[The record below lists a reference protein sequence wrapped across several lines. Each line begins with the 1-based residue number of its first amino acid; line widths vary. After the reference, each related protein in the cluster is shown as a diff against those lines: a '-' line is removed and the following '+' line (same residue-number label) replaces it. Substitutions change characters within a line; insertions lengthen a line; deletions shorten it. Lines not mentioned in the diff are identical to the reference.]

1 MIIGGSVLLVAA
13 AVAWVFTQNVSVA
26 MTAPAEVTEEIPEPI
41 EERVEYFY
49 GIPMN
54 DFEVL
59 EGTVGRNQM
68 LGNILHDHGVSARR
82 IYEISLIPRELFD
95 VRKIRAGNRYAMFL
109 DSAGVRYF
117 VYEKDDIN
125 YAVIHLEDSIHVE
138 LREKPVVQVTNAIYG
153 EISSSLW
160 EAFLE
165 QGKNPLLANELS
177 DIYAWSIDFFG
188 LQRGDQFK
196 VIYDE
201 AYVDSASVGIT
212 KIHSAWFR
220 HAGHEFWAIPFEQDS
235 VVSFF
240 DEEGNSLRKAFLKAP
255 LKYNRV
261 SSRFSHSRLHPILKI
276 RRPHLGVDYAAP
288 RGTPVLAIGD
298 GQVIAAAYERGGG
311 NYIKI
316 KHNGVYRTT
325 YMHLQG
331 FARGIR
337 RGIYVKQGDIIGY
350 VGSTGLS
357 TGPHLD
363 FRFYKNGYPVDPLK
377 VEAPPVEPV
386 HEALLT
392 DYMLVKNSVIQELKG
407 VDSYRLMASSA
418 ELVSRSLDS
427 RRTTG
432 PSLLP

>member
-1 MIIGGSVLLVAA
+1 MKKGWILVFSVLLVAA
-13 AVAWVFTQNVSVA
+13 ALAWVFLGSDPTAIAASAAVA
-26 MTAPAEVTEEIPEPI
+26 EETVEPI
-41 EERVEYFY
+41 EEQVEFYY
-49 GIPMN
+49 GIPV
-54 DFEVL
+54 DSFEVVK
-59 EGTVGRNQM
+59 GKVGRNQM
-68 LGNILHDHGVSARR
+68 LGNILNDYGVSDRR
-82 IYEISLIPRELFD
+82 IYEISLIPREIFD
-95 VRKIRAGNRYAMFL
+95 VRKIKAGNRYALFL
-109 DSAGVRYF
+109 DTIGVRYF
-117 VYEKDDIN
+117 VYETDQVN

-138 LREKPVVQVTNAIYG
+138 LREKPVEQVTEAVHG
-153 EISSSLW
+153 EITTSLW
-160 EAFLE
+160 EAFQEL
-165 QGKNPLLANELS
+165 GKNPLLANELS
-177 DIYAWSIDFFG
+177 EIYAWSIDFFG

-201 AYVDSASVGIT
+201 AYVDSSSVGIS

-235 VVSFF
+235 VMSFF

-261 SSRFSHSRLHPILKI
+261 SSRFSNSRYHPILKI
-276 RRPHLGVDYAAP
+276 RRPHHGVDYAAP
-288 RGTPVLAIGD
+288 RGTPVHAIGD

-311 NYIKI
+311 NYVKI

-331 FARGIR
+331 FATGIR
-337 RGIYVKQGDIIGY
+337 KGVYVKQGDVIGY

-386 HEALLT
+386 HEELLT
-392 DYMLVKNSVIQELKG
+392 DYTLVRNSVMQELKG
-407 VDSYRLMASSA
+407 VGSFRLMASSA
-418 ELVSRSLDS
+418 EQ
-427 RRTTG
+427 TQ
-432 PSLLP
+432 P

>member
-1 MIIGGSVLLVAA
+1 MKKVLIIGSSLALVAA
-13 AVAWVFTQNVSVA
+13 ALAVVFFKGD
-26 MTAPAEVTEEIPEPI
+26 PAAIAASTFVEEEIAEPI
-41 EERVEYFY
+41 EQQVEFYY
-49 GIPMN
+49 GIPV
-54 DFEVL
+54 DSFQVV
-59 EGTVGRNQM
+59 EGRVGRNQM
-68 LGNILHDHGVSARR
+68 LGNILNDHGVSNRS

-95 VRKIRAGNRYAMFL
+95 VRKIKAGNRYALFI
-109 DSAGVRYF
+109 DTAGVRYF
-117 VYEKDDIN
+117 VYEQDDIN
-125 YAVIHLEDSIHVE
+125 YAVVHLEDSIHVE
-138 LREKPVVQVTNAIYG
+138 LRAKPVRKVTDALYG
-153 EISSSLW
+153 EISTSLW
-160 EAFLE
+160 EAFQEL
-165 QGKNPLLANELS
+165 GKNPLLANELS

-201 AYVDSASVGIT
+201 SFVDSVSVGIT

-240 DEEGNSLRKAFLKAP
+240 DEEGNSLRKTFLKAP
-255 LKYNRV
+255 LKFNRV
-261 SSRFSHSRLHPILKI
+261 SSGFSHSRLHPILKI
-276 RRPHLGVDYAAP
+276 RRPHHGVDYAAP
-288 RGTPVLAIGD
+288 RGTPVHAIGD

-311 NYIKI
+311 NYVKI

-331 FARGIR
+331 FARGVR
-337 RGIYVKQGDIIGY
+337 KGVYVKQGDVIGY

-392 DYMLVKNSVIQELKG
+392 DYSLVKNSVMQELRIIG
-407 VDSYRLMASSA
+407 SERMMASSN
-418 ELVSRSLDS
+418 
-427 RRTTG
+427 
-432 PSLLP
+432 

>member
-1 MIIGGSVLLVAA
+1 MLRKAWIIGSSVLLVAA
-13 AVAWVFTQNVSVA
+13 AVAWIFMQNMPAAQTTSTVVA
-26 MTAPAEVTEEIPEPI
+26 DELSEPV

-49 GIPMN
+49 GIPV
-54 DFEVL
+54 DSFEVV
-59 EGTVGRNQM
+59 EGTVRRNQM
-68 LGNILHDHGVSARR
+68 LGNILHEHGVSDRR
-82 IYEISLIPRELFD
+82 IYEISLIPREIFD
-95 VRKIRAGNRYAMFL
+95 VRKVRAGNRYAMFL

-117 VYEKDDIN
+117 AYEKDDIN

-138 LREKPVVQVTNAIYG
+138 LREKPVVHLTEAVFG
-153 EISSSLW
+153 EINTSLW

-165 QGKNPLLANELS
+165 QGRNPLLANELS

-201 AYVDSASVGIT
+201 AYVDSVSVGIS

-255 LKYNRV
+255 LKFNRV
-261 SSRFSHSRLHPILKI
+261 SSGFSNSRYHPILKI
-276 RRPHLGVDYAAP
+276 RRPHHGVDYAAP
-288 RGTPVLAIGD
+288 RGTPVYAIGD

-311 NYIKI
+311 NYVKI
-316 KHNGVYRTT
+316 KHNGIYRTT

-331 FARGIR
+331 FAKGIR
-337 RGIYVKQGDIIGY
+337 QGVYVKQGDVIGY

-363 FRFYKNGYPVDPLK
+363 FRFYKNGYAVDPLK

-386 HEALLT
+386 HEALLS
-392 DYMLVKNSVIQELKG
+392 DYNLVRNSVMQELKTIG
-407 VDSYRLMASSA
+407 NYRLMASSA
-418 ELVSRSLDS
+418 ELVQ
-427 RRTTG
+427 
-432 PSLLP
+432 P

>member
-1 MIIGGSVLLVAA
+1 MKKVLIIGSSIALVAA
-13 AVAWVFTQNVSVA
+13 ALALVFFKSDPVT
-26 MTAPAEVTEEIPEPI
+26 MTAAAALDEAQPEPI
-41 EERVEYFY
+41 EQQVEFYY
-49 GIPMN
+49 GIPV
-54 DFEVL
+54 DSFEVV
-59 EGTVGRNQM
+59 EGRVGRNQM
-68 LGNILHDHGVSARR
+68 LGNILNDHGVSNRS

-95 VRKIRAGNRYAMFL
+95 VRKIKAGNRYALFI
-109 DSAGVRYF
+109 DTAGVRYF

-125 YAVIHLEDSIHVE
+125 YAVVHLEDSIHVE
-138 LREKPVVQVTNAIYG
+138 LRAKPVRKVTDALYG
-153 EISSSLW
+153 EITTSLW
-160 EAFLE
+160 EAFQE
-165 QGKNPLLANELS
+165 QEKNPLLANELS

-201 AYVDSASVGIT
+201 SFVDSVSVGIT

-261 SSRFSHSRLHPILKI
+261 SSGFSHSRLHPILKI
-276 RRPHLGVDYAAP
+276 RRPHHGVDYAAP

-337 RGIYVKQGDIIGY
+337 RGVYVKQGDVIGY

-392 DYMLVKNSVIQELKG
+392 DYSLVKNSVMQELKIVG
-407 VDSYRLMASSA
+407 SERMMAAS
-418 ELVSRSLDS
+418 D
-427 RRTTG
+427 
-432 PSLLP
+432 

>member
-1 MIIGGSVLLVAA
+1 MKKVLSIGGSIALVVAA
-13 AVAWVFTQNVSVA
+13 LAVVFFNSDPGNISSSAAVIEAQA
-26 MTAPAEVTEEIPEPI
+26 EPI
-41 EERVEYFY
+41 EQQVEFYY
-49 GIPMN
+49 GIPV
-54 DFEVL
+54 DSFEIV
-59 EGTVGRNQM
+59 EGRVGRNQM
-68 LGNILHDHGVSARR
+68 LGNILNDHGVSNRR
-82 IYEISLIPRELFD
+82 IYEISLIPREVFD
-95 VRKIRAGNRYAMFL
+95 VRKIKAGNRYALFL
-109 DSAGVRYF
+109 DTAGVRYF
-117 VYEKDDIN
+117 VYEKDNVN
-125 YAVIHLEDSIHVE
+125 YAVVHLEDSIHVE
-138 LREKPVVQVTNAIYG
+138 LRAKPVQKVTDALYG
-153 EISSSLW
+153 EITTSLW
-160 EAFLE
+160 EAFQE
-165 QGKNPLLANELS
+165 QGKNPLLANDLS

-201 AYVDSASVGIT
+201 SFVDSVSVGIT

-240 DEEGNSLRKAFLKAP
+240 DEEGNSLRKTFLKAP
-255 LKYNRV
+255 LKFNRV
-261 SSRFSHSRLHPILKI
+261 SSGFSHSRLHPILKI
-276 RRPHLGVDYAAP
+276 RRPHHGVDYAAP
-288 RGTPVLAIGD
+288 RGTPVHAIGD

-337 RGIYVKQGDIIGY
+337 RGVYVKQGDVIGY

-386 HEALLT
+386 HDALLV
-392 DYMLVKNSVIQELKG
+392 DYSLVKNSVMQELRIVGSERK
-407 VDSYRLMASSA
+407 MASSH
-418 ELVSRSLDS
+418 
-427 RRTTG
+427 
-432 PSLLP
+432 

>member
-1 MIIGGSVLLVAA
+1 MRKGWIIGGSVLLVAA
-13 AVAWVFTQNVSVA
+13 AVAWIFIQNVPVS
-26 MTAPAEVTEEIPEPI
+26 MTTVPVVSEEIPEPI
-41 EERVEYFY
+41 EARVEYFY
-49 GIPMN
+49 GVPV
-54 DFEVL
+54 DSFEVV
-59 EGTVGRNQM
+59 EGTVRRNQM
-68 LGNILHDHGVSARR
+68 LGNILHAYGVSAQR
-82 IYEISLIPRELFD
+82 IYEISLIPREVFD
-95 VRKIRAGNRYAMFL
+95 VRKVRAGNRYAIFL

-117 VYEKDDIN
+117 AYEKDNIN

-138 LREKPVVQVTNAIYG
+138 LREKPVIHVTEAVYG
-153 EISSSLW
+153 EITTSLW
-160 EAFLE
+160 EAFQE
-165 QGKNPLLANELS
+165 QAKNPLLANELS

-196 VIYDE
+196 VIYNE
-201 AYVDSASVGIT
+201 AYVDSTSVGIT

-235 VVSFF
+235 VVNFF

-261 SSRFSHSRLHPILKI
+261 SSGFSNSRLHPVLKI
-276 RRPHLGVDYAAP
+276 RRPHHGVDYAAP

-311 NYIKI
+311 NYVKI

-331 FARGIR
+331 FAKGIR
-337 RGIYVKQGDIIGY
+337 QGVYVKQGDVIGY

-386 HEALLT
+386 HEALLS
-392 DYMLVKNSVIQELKG
+392 DYVLVKNSVMAELRG
-407 VDSYRLMASSA
+407 VATYRLMASSA
-418 ELVSRSLDS
+418 KLVQL
-427 RRTTG
+427 
-432 PSLLP
+432 

>member
-1 MIIGGSVLLVAA
+1 MKKVLIIGSSIALVVAALVVVFFKSDPVTMTAAA
-13 AVAWVFTQNVSVA
+13 AVDEAQ
-26 MTAPAEVTEEIPEPI
+26 PEPI
-41 EERVEYFY
+41 EQQVEFYY
-49 GIPMN
+49 GIPV
-54 DFEVL
+54 DSFEVV
-59 EGTVGRNQM
+59 EGRVGRNQM
-68 LGNILHDHGVSARR
+68 LGNILNDHGVSNRS

-95 VRKIRAGNRYAMFL
+95 VRKIKAGNRYALFI
-109 DSAGVRYF
+109 DTAGVRYF

-125 YAVIHLEDSIHVE
+125 YAVVHLEDSIHVE
-138 LREKPVVQVTNAIYG
+138 LRAKPVRKVTDALYG
-153 EISSSLW
+153 EITTSLW
-160 EAFLE
+160 EAFQE
-165 QGKNPLLANELS
+165 QEKNPLLANELS

-201 AYVDSASVGIT
+201 SFVDSVSVGIT

-240 DEEGNSLRKAFLKAP
+240 DEEGNSLRKTFLKAP
-255 LKYNRV
+255 LKFNRV
-261 SSRFSHSRLHPILKI
+261 SSGFSHSRLHPILKI
-276 RRPHLGVDYAAP
+276 RRPHHGVDYAAP
-288 RGTPVLAIGD
+288 RGTPVHAIGD

-337 RGIYVKQGDIIGY
+337 RGVYVKQGDVIGY

-392 DYMLVKNSVIQELKG
+392 DYSLVKNSVMQELRIVG
-407 VDSYRLMASSA
+407 SERMMAAS
-418 ELVSRSLDS
+418 D
-427 RRTTG
+427 
-432 PSLLP
+432 